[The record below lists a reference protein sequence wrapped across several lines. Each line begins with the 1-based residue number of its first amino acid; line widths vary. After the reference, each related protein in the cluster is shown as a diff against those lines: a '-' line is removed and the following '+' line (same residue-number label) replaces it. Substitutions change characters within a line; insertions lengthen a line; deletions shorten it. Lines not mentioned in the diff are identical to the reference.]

1 MKGDK
6 VTLAGDTW
14 VVVDVAPAPE
24 LADMVAV
31 LLDEEGYTTTVK
43 GPDFVADVFSAL
55 GSQFPGV
62 TLVLVPDAQADAA
75 LAFIAENVRD
85 YEGDELKELLSS
97 MTPEQQ
103 QAFLETEGLPPD
115 VLADDS

>member
-6 VTLAGDTW
+6 ITLAGDTW

-31 LLDEEGYTTTVK
+31 LLEEEGYITTVK

-62 TLVLVPDAQADAA
+62 TLVLVPETQAEAA
-75 LAFIAENVRD
+75 LALIAESVRD
-85 YEGDELKELLSS
+85 YEGDELKELLST
-97 MTPEQQ
+97 MTAEEQ

-115 VLADDS
+115 IIQDES